1 MRARRHALHASR
13 THPRRARFV
22 DQAPVRIT
30 GPRHGQF
37 TPHIRSDRVDALAA
51 LFHGLPVARGSALI
65 ASATELLGGV
75 VRDAAVLAAVR
86 DGSRPAG
93 GALTTVTG
101 KSDHPAVWRAAVVA
115 LGLLGVGPNDADWQ
129 VATAAMEYDRA
140 AVILAAMLA
149 LPGEADVVPMESWVA
164 QSPVGAPA
172 GRRLPLGRLMTVVG

>member
-1 MRARRHALHASR
+1 M
-13 THPRRARFV
+13 
-22 DQAPVRIT
+22 
-30 GPRHGQF
+30 
-37 TPHIRSDRVDALAA
+37 
-51 LFHGLPVARGSALI
+51 
-65 ASATELLGGV
+65 
-75 VRDAAVLAAVR
+75 
-86 DGSRPAG
+86 
-93 GALTTVTG
+93 
-101 KSDHPAVWRAAVVA
+101 A